1 MRYGVLQQRLDR
13 LSESERVGGQKID
26 GVRFSRTLDKLG
38 ISYNTQGL
46 IYFLCVNAKRLPE
59 QDKAVLNMCLEVAG
73 EDYQAL
79 YKFLTDSSVNH
90 VYIQMQ
96 YGLHPKR
103 LFNLK
108 REIL

>member
-1 MRYGVLQQRLDR
+1 MT
-13 LSESERVGGQKID
+13 EF
-26 GVRFSRTLDKLG
+26 RFSRTLDKLG

-103 LFNLK
+103 LFNLIREFYK
-108 REIL
+108 RLRQKIKNIR

>member
-1 MRYGVLQQRLDR
+1 MT
-13 LSESERVGGQKID
+13 EF
-26 GVRFSRTLDKLG
+26 RFSRTLDRLG
-38 ISYNTQGL
+38 INYNTQGL
-46 IYFLCVNAKRLPE
+46 IYFLCVNARRLPE

-96 YGLHPKR
+96 YGLHQKR

-108 REIL
+108 REFYKRFRYNLTHFDLR